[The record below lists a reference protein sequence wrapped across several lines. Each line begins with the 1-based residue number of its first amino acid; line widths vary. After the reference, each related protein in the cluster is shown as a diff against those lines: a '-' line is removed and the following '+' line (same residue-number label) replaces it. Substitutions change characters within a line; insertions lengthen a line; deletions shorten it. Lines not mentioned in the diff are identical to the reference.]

1 MREGLKTFLATFFIT
16 LIGML
21 FVLGAVTVHYTIQD
35 AGLTVQSTK
44 AENQDTG
51 AMRND
56 PGLLSGSKP
65 YTQALQTAEKYRQ
78 KYIVL
83 VSPALQFA
91 ERVVQTV
98 RGLLDG
104 MIQSI
109 Q

>member
-1 MREGLKTFLATFFIT
+1 MAPFFIT

-44 AENQDTG
+44 AENQDAGT
-51 AMRND
+51 MRND
-56 PGLLSGSKP
+56 PGLLSDSKP
-65 YTQALQTAEKYRQ
+65 YIQALQTAEEYRQ

-83 VSPALQFA
+83 VPPKLQFA

-98 RGLLDG
+98 RGLLDE
-104 MIQSI
+104 MIQLI